1 MSLTPY
7 GNFIDLECDG
17 ITIKKKINLNNV
29 KINDNDDY
37 LAVYNKSNKKIFWI
51 NEDGANIKELE
62 KSLDLN
68 DILGFPVLK
77 DGLLVCNDNNLHFSK
92 DLNLNNLKVDSAN
105 INFIKSKKIDSDVV
119 DSTTI
124 NTNSILSKVVNT
136 DNIITKEAKINDLNN
151 EKINSKL
158 INVDD
163 LKAVKLECDE
173 FKPTD
178 IETDNIL
185 SKHINS
191 EEINVNSIQAKDAG
205 VVNLETQNILSHRAD
220 ILETANIKVLN
231 NEDSNIDNL
240 NVNNANINNLKYNKM
255 IKNIKSFGSL
265 EEPLTLN
272 NVENKILD
280 INNENGSLKIFNRIP
295 NKSPQNRFKLINLPD
310 GDYIVNSVC
319 HNQFIN
325 VRYNLCR
332 VNNDIYLFTEFNKPT
347 QELIVEII
355 LERI

>member
-68 DILGFPVLK
+68 DILGFPELK
-77 DGLLVCNDNNLHFSK
+77 DGLLVCNDDNLSFSK
-92 DLNLNNLKVDSAN
+92 DLNLSNLKVYNS
-105 INFIKSKKIDSDVV
+105 ILNFIESKKINADVV
-119 DSTTI
+119 DSTTL
-124 NTNSILSKVVNT
+124 NTNSILSKVLNT
-136 DNIITKEAKINDLNN
+136 DNILTKEAKINNLNN

-191 EEINVNSIQAKDAG
+191 EEINVNSIQAKEAG
-205 VVNLETQNILSHRAD
+205 ISNLESQNILTQRID
-220 ILETANIKVLN
+220 ILEIANIKLLN

-240 NVNNANINNLKYNKM
+240 NVNNATINNLKYNKM
-255 IKNIKSFGSL
+255 IKNIKLFGSL
-265 EEPLTLN
+265 EEPLILN
-272 NVENKILD
+272 NIENKILD
-280 INNENGSLKIFNRIP
+280 INNELGSLKIFNRIH
-295 NKSPQNRFKLINLPD
+295 NKSPQNRFKLINLPN
-310 GDYIVNSVC
+310 GDYIVNTIC

-325 VRYNLCR
+325 VRYNLCK
-332 VNNDIYLFTEFNKPT
+332 VNNETYLFTEFNRPT
-347 QELIVEII
+347 ENLIVEII